1 MHAAAAVL
9 SGRLCNSEHS
19 AWSAVHRVTERAA
32 QPCALCTQVFWMNH
46 ALRTLWPYY
55 NKAIGKM
62 VLEQA
67 KPMIEEQIKPV
78 SPFTAAIPAQG
89 WWYFELGST

>member
-1 MHAAAAVL
+1 M
-9 SGRLCNSEHS
+9 
-19 AWSAVHRVTERAA
+19 
-32 QPCALCTQVFWMNH
+32 QVFWMNH

-78 SPFTAAIPAQG
+78 RLLA
-89 WWYFELGST
+89 

>member
-1 MHAAAAVL
+1 MPLL
-9 SGRLCNSEHS
+9 SGTCGAHKHPQISTRKFKLQRSCM
-19 AWSAVHRVTERAA
+19 
-32 QPCALCTQVFWMNH
+32 QVFWMNH

-78 SPFTAAIPAQG
+78 RLLA
-89 WWYFELGST
+89 